1 MPHLRLMAQ
10 RESIADKIYAECQ
23 MEEDD
28 DDFQKKKRRRTR
40 RSIPQGRTH
49 YFDIVLGTSHHSK
62 EKIGKS
68 IGEELATMKLQYKTD
83 DR

>member
-28 DDFQKKKRRRTR
+28 DDFQKKIRRRTR

-49 YFDIVLGTSHHSK
+49 YFDIVLGTSHHSN